1 MAAGGERI
9 PLMRVLLLT
18 LDRCARMWR
27 NGQYSRI
34 ICSTLN
40 AAGSAVLLV
49 CGRPKA
55 SPERF
60 PFPHDRTLFQ
70 GVTVPVPRWFKHD
83 RGCAHEEYC
92 AGVEAA
98 GEAITAFGPDVVV
111 AVDWVGSLAHR
122 RIWHLIPSVPV
133 VWLNFRVFHTSH
145 NIPPEDI
152 PFYQEAE
159 AVACRAAS
167 HAVALCR
174 MDATALASNA
184 GTSNLVVLL
193 PPIPAW
199 CEAKAR
205 AWRPP
210 PPPPAPPVPAPPP
223 PPAAPRPGEDGGAE
237 EDRLEGDAPPGAG
250 EGVPQLPPDRP
261 YLLCCV
267 RRSPEKNV
275 DFFVRLCQRAS
286 ALLDSLG
293 VVPLL
298 CGATADESYDA
309 GLRGGLL
316 AACRRAEIRGSLSH
330 DELMD
335 VYSKTLLNVHTAL
348 YEPYG
353 LTIVEAAAFGAP
365 SLIHRGGQV
374 GATDLLRPGPASGW
388 GEGAADAEEEEEGF
402 ETDMADLETCAQ
414 AIRPG

>member
-18 LDRCARMWR
+18 LDGASVQPLRRE
-27 NGQYSRI
+27 YSRI

-60 PFPHDRTLFQ
+60 PFPHDRALFQ
-70 GVTVPVPRWFKHD
+70 GITVPVARWFKHD

-98 GEAITAFGPDVVV
+98 GEAIAAFGPDAVV

-174 MDATALASNA
+174 MDATVLESNA
-184 GTSNLVVLL
+184 AGPAPFAKPVVLL
-193 PPIPAW
+193 TW
-199 CEAKAR
+199 AR
-205 AWRPP
+205 GSERR
-210 PPPPAPPVPAPPP
+210 
-223 PPAAPRPGEDGGAE
+223 AAARLAGRGGASE
-237 EDRLEGDAPPGAG
+237 ARRAGPGAEARLAG
-250 EGVPQLPPDRP
+250 GGATGGGAA
-261 YLLCCV
+261 
-267 RRSPEKNV
+267 RRARRRRGGRRRGSPCRAEA
-275 DFFVRLCQRAS
+275 QRA
-286 ALLDSLG
+286 AARL
-293 VVPLL
+293 
-298 CGATADESYDA
+298 A
-309 GLRGGLL
+309 GRGG
-316 AACRRAEIRGSLSH
+316 E
-330 DELMD
+330 
-335 VYSKTLLNVHTAL
+335 AL
-348 YEPYG
+348 KR
-353 LTIVEAAAFGAP
+353 AAARLAG
-365 SLIHRGGQV
+365 RGGGTAGGL
-374 GATDLLRPGPASGW
+374 GAGR
-388 GEGAADAEEEEEGF
+388 
-402 ETDMADLETCAQ
+402 
-414 AIRPG
+414 